1 MSLTETINNDIK
13 EAMKAKDQAALRGL
27 RSIKS
32 ALLLLA
38 TEKGAGEVNE
48 DAELK
53 ALQKLA
59 KQRKDSIEI
68 YEQQNRED
76 LAADEREELAIIEK
90 FLPKQ
95 LGEAEVKAILEK
107 IIAETGASSPADT
120 GKVMPLAMKEMAGKA
135 DGKMISTVLRNLLS

>member
-1 MSLTETINNDIK
+1 MSLTDTVNTEIK

-32 ALLLLA
+32 ALLMLA
-38 TEKGAGEVNE
+38 TEKGGGDVNE

-53 ALQKLA
+53 MLQKLA

-68 YEQQNRED
+68 YEQQNRQD
-76 LAADEREELAIIEK
+76 LAEPEKEELAIIER

-95 LGEAEVKAILEK
+95 MSEDEVRAILQK
-107 IIAETGASSPADT
+107 IIADTGASSAADT

-135 DGKMISTVLRNLLS
+135 DGKTISTVLRSLLS

>member
-32 ALLLLA
+32 ALLLLS
-38 TEKGAGEVNE
+38 TEKGGGDVTE

-76 LAADEREELAIIEK
+76 LAEAEREELAIIER

-95 LGEAEVKAILEK
+95 MSEEEVKAILEK
-107 IIAETGASSPADT
+107 IIADTGASSPADT

-135 DGKMISTVLRNLLS
+135 DGKMISTVLRSLLS

>member
-1 MSLTETINNDIK
+1 MSLTDTINTEIK

-32 ALLLLA
+32 ALLMLA
-38 TEKGAGEVNE
+38 TEKGGGDVNE

-53 ALQKLA
+53 MLQKLA

-68 YEQQNRED
+68 YEQQNRQD
-76 LAADEREELAIIEK
+76 LAEPEKEELAIIER

-95 LGEAEVKAILEK
+95 MSEDEVRAILQK
-107 IIAETGASSPADT
+107 IIADTGASSAADT
-120 GKVMPLAMKEMAGKA
+120 GKVMPLAMKEIAGKA
-135 DGKMISTVLRNLLS
+135 DGKTISTVLRSLLS